1 MHETIDILLIDDCD
15 ADSKRTCAAVR
26 RVAPS
31 ASLVRVK
38 DGEQA
43 LRLMFQQGLYTAAPH
58 TPRLVLLELNVPRT
72 DGCGV
77 LRRLR
82 DETNGARMPVIVL
95 TSCSDRRAIDESY
108 ALGACE
114 CLVKPSDADEYS
126 SEVERVVQ
134 QHLGWRVA
142 MRAAGRC

>member
-1 MHETIDILLIDDCD
+1 MHKTIDILLIDDCD
-15 ADSKRTCAAVR
+15 ADSNRTRAAVR
-26 RVAPS
+26 RAAPS

-43 LRLMFQQGLYTAAPH
+43 LRLMFQQGLYTTAPH
-58 TPRLVLLELNVPRT
+58 IPLLVLLELNVPRT

-82 DETNGARMPVIVL
+82 NETNGARIPVIVL
-95 TSCSDRRAIDESY
+95 TSCSDQRVIDASY
-108 ALGACE
+108 ALGARE

-126 SEVERVVQ
+126 SEVECVVQ
-134 QHLGWRVA
+134 QHLGWQVAARV
-142 MRAAGRC
+142 G